1 MAVTPFNP
9 PFQKTHAKRKL
20 YGSIFRSMFYRPGDR
35 WKFYIAEIKTVT
47 ALSTYMYFSTIMLQ
61 RAFVLYVS
69 LVTLGKLAHDYLN
82 TLIFYSATRFTSS
95 PCHSFTN
102 QDRARNQ
109 NRVPFQDR
117 VRSSVPDLLINSDQ
131 KTKIRSVWPSLLG
144 LLVMCCQ
151 LSASAHGLLV
161 MQLNSWGGCSC

>member
-1 MAVTPFNP
+1 
-9 PFQKTHAKRKL
+9 
-20 YGSIFRSMFYRPGDR
+20 MFYRPGDR

-95 PCHSFTN
+95 HVTRFPTKTE
-102 QDRARNQ
+102 RATRTECPSKTECAVHTWRRRIY
-109 NRVPFQDR
+109 RVQ
-117 VRSSVPDLLINSDQ
+117 
-131 KTKIRSVWPSLLG
+131 
-144 LLVMCCQ
+144 LV
-151 LSASAHGLLV
+151 G
-161 MQLNSWGGCSC
+161 